1 MLRNVDYIST
11 KEAETTT
18 NDLGKM
24 SESTS
29 VIDLEELNQLRSEL
43 INSKNTIDELKNEV
57 KMKVLLNDNFHKE
70 NEQLMIKLNNSLSE
84 ITSLKASLQNKDDSV
99 EQ

>member
-1 MLRNVDYIST
+1 
-11 KEAETTT
+11 
-18 NDLGKM
+18 M

-29 VIDLEELNQLRSEL
+29 VIDLEEMNILRSEL

-84 ITSLKASLQNKDDSV
+84 ITTLKGLIQTKEDTV